1 MLKNFVKYRSVKQNL
16 FSILISKDIYCNMV
30 MLFVYTTHRV
40 VKQIWPV
47 VRKYYPILSIV
58 DLLHNYW
65 YLFNLININKC
76 TSYQTTWYP
85 IWSLNPSTWPA
96 WQPEATI
103 HPQSIID
110 MQMLSLMSQYCLV
123 LLGMFKYFPILP
135 NVSNICGSPSYF
147 PALPKI

>member
-1 MLKNFVKYRSVKQNL
+1 MATTTLASMSFRKAFIDFLQGIQMLKNFVKYRSVKQNL
-16 FSILISKDIYCNMV
+16 FSKLISKDIYCNMV

-85 IWSLNPSTWPA
+85 RTLGQHGSQRLQSTHNQLLICKCCLLCPS
-96 WQPEATI
+96 I
-103 HPQSIID
+103 
-110 MQMLSLMSQYCLV
+110 V
-123 LLGMFKYFPILP
+123 
-135 NVSNICGSPSYF
+135 
-147 PALPKI
+147 